1 MQCKRCW
8 INIGALKRLQGA
20 HLPYFQ
26 NMLAPS
32 LPDCKHTM
40 IWKFISLRCY
50 LKCHFLEMWDCGALT
65 LMSTGCAPDQCLCH
79 NLFIALTKNC
89 TFQQTMSTLFS
100 QRATLNQGT
109 FHTKLLHVEQQ
120 KNTHT
125 YSWILVLMRMA
136 SSLPAH
142 AALWTHLLHDRK
154 GMWTITLRIV
164 MGRLHCKPT
173 TSFTR
178 NSNQHGRIH
187 DFKSDLTVISTGL
200 PKLKNFSR
208 NAQV

>member
-1 MQCKRCW
+1 MQCKCCW
-8 INIGALKRLQGA
+8 INTGALRKLQGV

-40 IWKFISLRCY
+40 NWKLISLRCC
-50 LKCHFLEMWDCGALT
+50 LQCHFLQTWDFGALT
-65 LMSTGCAPDQCLCH
+65 LMSTGCGLDQCLCH
-79 NLFIALTKNC
+79 NLLIALTKNC
-89 TFQQTMSTLFS
+89 TFQQTMSISFS

-109 FHTKLLHVEQQ
+109 FNTKLFHVEQQ

-125 YSWILVLMRMA
+125 HSWIFVLMGTA
-136 SSLPAH
+136 SSILAH
-142 AALWTHLLHDRK
+142 ASLWTHLSHDGK
-154 GMWTITLRIV
+154 EMWTVTLHIV
-164 MGRLHCKPT
+164 MGRIHCKPT
-173 TSFTR
+173 SFAG
-178 NSNQHGRIH
+178 NCNEHGQIY

-208 NAQV
+208 NAQP